1 MSRKQIRRNTFESN
15 SSSVHTI
22 TMCSIDE
29 YEKWKRGELYFN
41 KWDDY
46 FVSKED
52 IKNEVIKD
60 TSYTGSLTDFEE
72 MLVFYKNYYESGIV
86 TEEEYFNNCD
96 YETYCEEYKTNSGET
111 VVAFGYYGEDR

>member
-1 MSRKQIRRNTFESN
+1 MKRQIRRNTFESN

-22 TMCSIDE
+22 TMCSGDE
-29 YEKWKRGELYFN
+29 YEKWKRGELYYE

-72 MLVFYKNYYESGIV
+72 ILAFYKKNHKIV
-86 TEEEYFNNCD
+86 TEEEYFNNCY
-96 YETYCEEYKTNSGET
+96 YETYYETYETNSGET

>member
-1 MSRKQIRRNTFESN
+1 MSRKQIRIGTFESN

-22 TMCSIDE
+22 TMCSYDE
-29 YEKWKRGELYFN
+29 YEKWKRGELYFE
-41 KWDDY
+41 KWEDC

-72 MLVFYKNYYESGIV
+72 MLAFYKKGHKIV
-86 TEEEYFNNCD
+86 TEEEYFDNCY
-96 YETYCEEYKTNSGET
+96 YETYIESYKTNSGET